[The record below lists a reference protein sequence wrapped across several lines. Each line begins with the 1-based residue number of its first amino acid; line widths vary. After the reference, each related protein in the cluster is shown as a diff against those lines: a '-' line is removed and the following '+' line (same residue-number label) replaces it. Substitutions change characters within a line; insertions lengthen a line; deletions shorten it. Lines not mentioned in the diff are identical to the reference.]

1 VPGFVTVTGIVPFD
15 IIAVLGIIVVSL
27 DPLVQ
32 AVVSATPLKLMTA
45 FPLKFAPSTSNGK
58 ELVVAITLRGF
69 NWVIVGI
76 VPGVGGVVVFD
87 PYPHPMAT
95 PQSSKTVNTFIVFL
109 RAKGMLG
116 V

>member
-1 VPGFVTVTGIVPFD
+1 
-15 IIAVLGIIVVSL
+15 
-27 DPLVQ
+27 
-32 AVVSATPLKLMTA
+32 
-45 FPLKFAPSTSNGK
+45 
-58 ELVVAITLRGF
+58 
-69 NWVIVGI
+69 
-76 VPGVGGVVVFD
+76 VVVFD

>member
-1 VPGFVTVTGIVPFD
+1 MTLGGVNCVT
-15 IIAVLGIIVVSL
+15 
-27 DPLVQ
+27 
-32 AVVSATPLKLMTA
+32 
-45 FPLKFAPSTSNGK
+45 
-58 ELVVAITLRGF
+58 
-69 NWVIVGI
+69 VGI

-95 PQSSKTVNTFIVFL
+95 PQSSKTVNSFIFFL